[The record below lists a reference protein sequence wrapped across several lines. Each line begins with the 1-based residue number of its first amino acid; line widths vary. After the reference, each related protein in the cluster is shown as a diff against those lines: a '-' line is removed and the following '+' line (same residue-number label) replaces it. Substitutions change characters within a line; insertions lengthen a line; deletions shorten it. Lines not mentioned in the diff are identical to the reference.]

1 MSGSTRSRIHDDG
14 RRRARVGDPD
24 LSGGARAHRRRR
36 RGMTL
41 PETWRKVRR
50 VGG

>member
-1 MSGSTRSRIHDDG
+1 MSGSTRSRSHDDG

-24 LSGGARAHRRRR
+24 LSGGTCARRRRR

-41 PETWRKVRR
+41 PEGWRKGRR
-50 VGG
+50 DGG